1 MSMSSVQKETFHK
14 LLDQIRT
21 QVTMLR
27 KTNRELNKENEK
39 LRSKL
44 KEVHKS
50 QTDIF
55 SSISESERIA
65 MRHQVDGLIEKID
78 KYLKEE
84 NAGN

>member
-1 MSMSSVQKETFHK
+1 MSMNSVQKETFHK
-14 LLDQIRT
+14 LLEQIRT
-21 QVTMLR
+21 QITMLR

-44 KEVHKS
+44 KDVHKK

-65 MRHQVDGLIEKID
+65 MKHQVDGLIEKID
-78 KYLKEE
+78 KYLDE
-84 NAGN
+84 

>member
-1 MSMSSVQKETFHK
+1 MSMNSVQRETFQK
-14 LLDQIRT
+14 LLEQIRT
-21 QVTMLR
+21 QVTLLR

-44 KEVHKS
+44 KDVHKK

-65 MRHQVDGLIEKID
+65 MRHEVDGLIEKID
-78 KYLKEE
+78 KYL
-84 NAGN
+84 NN

>member
-1 MSMSSVQKETFHK
+1 MPVDDIQKETFFK

-21 QVTMLR
+21 QLGLL
-27 KTNRELNKENEK
+27 KKKNRELSRENQR

-44 KEVHKS
+44 NEVHKD

-65 MRHQVDGLIEKID
+65 MRHQVNGLIKKID
-78 KYLKEE
+78 KYLDE
-84 NAGN
+84 

>member
-1 MSMSSVQKETFHK
+1 MNSVQKETFHK
-14 LLDQIRT
+14 LLEQIRT
-21 QVTMLR
+21 QVTILR

-44 KEVHKS
+44 KDVHKN

-78 KYLKEE
+78 KYLDD
-84 NAGN
+84 NHAVN

>member
-1 MSMSSVQKETFHK
+1 MSVDDIQKETFLK

-21 QVTMLR
+21 QVALL
-27 KTNRELNKENEK
+27 KKVNRELNRENQK

-44 KEVHKS
+44 NDVHKN

-65 MRHQVDGLIEKID
+65 MRHQVNGLIKKID
-78 KYLKEE
+78 KYLDE
-84 NAGN
+84 

>member
-1 MSMSSVQKETFHK
+1 MAVDDIQKETFLK

-21 QVTMLR
+21 QVGLL
-27 KTNRELNKENEK
+27 KKKNRELNRENQK

-44 KEVHKS
+44 DDVHKN

-65 MRHQVDGLIEKID
+65 MRHQVNGLIKKID
-78 KYLKEE
+78 KYLDE
-84 NAGN
+84 

>member
-1 MSMSSVQKETFHK
+1 MAVDEIQKETFLK

-21 QVTMLR
+21 QVGLL
-27 KTNRELNKENEK
+27 KKKNRELNKENQK

-44 KEVHKS
+44 NDVHKN

-65 MRHQVDGLIEKID
+65 MRHQVNGLIKKID
-78 KYLKEE
+78 KYLDE
-84 NAGN
+84 

>member
-1 MSMSSVQKETFHK
+1 MSMNSVQKETFQK
-14 LLDQIRT
+14 LLEQIRT
-21 QVTMLR
+21 QITMLR

-44 KEVHKS
+44 KEVHKK

-78 KYLKEE
+78 KYL
-84 NAGN
+84 ND

>member
-1 MSMSSVQKETFHK
+1 MAVDEIQKETFLK

-21 QVTMLR
+21 QVGLL
-27 KTNRELNKENEK
+27 KKKNRELNKENQK

-44 KEVHKS
+44 NDVHKN

-65 MRHQVDGLIEKID
+65 MRHQVNSLIKKID
-78 KYLKEE
+78 KYLDE
-84 NAGN
+84 